1 MEIHSVQEQT
11 IQGQIEKLMQQ
22 QIKREIPVPF
32 SDPIREF
39 AKASQVE
46 GMVRNWLTY
55 PIEERRRLV
64 KNAFAFIPRFLGD
77 EREGKA
83 PETDQAYEKRQQERW
98 RALCVI
104 IQEESRAKPGNRAPE
119 VAIGALK
126 HLFPDYDWK
135 AKSPETPP
143 LK

>member
-1 MEIHSVQEQT
+1 MQIHSVQEQT
-11 IQGQIEKLMQQ
+11 IQGQIEKLMKQQ
-22 QIKREIPVPF
+22 VKREIPVPF

-55 PIEERRRLV
+55 PIEERKRLV
-64 KNAFAFIPRFLGD
+64 KNSFAFIPRFMGD
-77 EREGKA
+77 ERDGRA
-83 PETDQAYEKRQQERW
+83 PETEDAYNRRIQERW

-104 IQEESRAKPGNRAPE
+104 IQEESRALPGNRAPE

-135 AKSPETPP
+135 AKPAETPP
-143 LK
+143 VK